1 MSVLQSVF
9 EPVFRAGVVL
19 SAVTAFAYCVAVV
32 TVAASS
38 VLFRTPQRRR
48 DARATLSILM
58 RRRGGR

>member
-1 MSVLQSVF
+1 MSVLPTIF
-9 EPVFRAGVVL
+9 EPAFRAAAIL
-19 SAVTAFAYCVAVV
+19 SAVTAFSYCAAVV

-58 RRRGGR
+58 RRNGRR

>member
-1 MSVLQSVF
+1 MSVLHIAV

-19 SAVTAFAYCVAVV
+19 SAVTAFVYCVAVV

-48 DARATLSILM
+48 DARATLRILM